1 MTPKDSVMQFTREQ
15 KAIIHSEGNIKIN
28 AVAGSGKTSTLIA
41 YAMAR
46 PKTAR
51 ILYLAFN
58 KSVKLEA
65 IQKFKVR
72 GLTNVQVET
81 AHSLAHRHIIRNSP
95 YKIRSQP
102 YKTHEI
108 AEMLSLSSNGEKMGE
123 YILANHINKFLS
135 YYCNSNKSKPE
146 ELNYAD
152 VVNDPKA
159 KGFVNTYH
167 SLILHHAKILLRKME
182 KAEIDVSHD
191 FYLKKFQ
198 LSSPDLSYDYIL
210 FDEGQ
215 DASPAMLDVFFKQ
228 KATKL
233 IVGDSHQQIYGW
245 RFAVNSL
252 EKANFKPLNL
262 SNSFRF
268 NQNIAELARDIL
280 KRKAHL
286 NADVNCDIIGQ
297 GTSNKTKTRAV
308 IARTNLGLLLNA
320 INHVRNENTDK
331 KIYFEGNINSYTYAS
346 DGASLYDVLNLHENK
361 KHNIRDKMIRRMR
374 DTSEL
379 KEYVEKTED
388 AELAMM
394 LQIVEEY
401 GSEIPSIIKN
411 IKSKHIDGDDKKQA
425 DAIFSTV
432 HRCKGAEY
440 DDVRLVNDFISEEK
454 LKKIKSDQKKETGNH
469 RQLIEEINLLYV
481 AVTRTTNTIHI
492 PEALMPDGF
501 PASEQIHITEKAEDE
516 EPELTEMAEGLFS
529 TVNQEKSYS
538 VEEVRKQHK
547 DAYRAW
553 TTELDM
559 ELTNKF
565 QEGIKVKELATYFGR
580 TEGAIRSR
588 IKKLQLK
595 EA

>member
-1 MTPKDSVMQFTREQ
+1 MKLTKEQ
-15 KAIIHSEGNIKIN
+15 KAIIMAEGNIKIN
-28 AVAGSGKTSTLIA
+28 AVAGSGKTTTIIE
-41 YAMAR
+41 YARAK
-46 PKTAR
+46 PKSAR

-65 IQKFKVR
+65 IRKFR
-72 GLTNVQVET
+72 TQGLNNVSVET
-81 AHSLAHRHIIRNSP
+81 AHSLAYKHIIRNSP

-108 AEMLSLSSNGEKMGE
+108 AEMLDISSNGEKMGE

-167 SLILHHAKILLRKME
+167 SLIIQNAKILLKKMD
-182 KAEIDVSHD
+182 KAEIEVTHD

-198 LSSPDLSYDYIL
+198 LASPVLPYDYIL

-252 EKANFKPLNL
+252 EKAAFATFTL

-268 NQNIAELARDIL
+268 NQHIARLAKEIL
-280 KRKAHL
+280 KRKEHL
-286 NADVNCDIIGQ
+286 NSDFSCDINGQ
-297 GTSNKTKTRAV
+297 GSSDKRKTKAV

-320 INHVRNENTDK
+320 IDYVRNENKDK

-374 DTSEL
+374 DTTEL
-379 KEYVEKTED
+379 REYVEKTED

-411 IKSKHIDGDDKKQA
+411 IKAKHIDGDDKSRA
-425 DAIFSTV
+425 DRIFSTV

-440 DDVRLVNDFISEEK
+440 DDVRLVNDFISEKK
-454 LKKIKSDQKKETGNH
+454 LKKINSEQKKEAINH
-469 RQLIEEINLLYV
+469 QQLIEEINLLYV
-481 AVTRTTNTIHI
+481 AVTRTKNTIHI
-492 PEALMPDGF
+492 PESLMPVDF
-501 PASEQIHITEKAEDE
+501 PATEQIHITEKAEQA
-516 EPELTEMAEGLFS
+516 EPVLVEMAEQLVS
-529 TVNQEKSYS
+529 TENQEKTYS

-547 DAYRAW
+547 AAYRSW
-553 TTELDM
+553 TSELDL
-559 ELTNKF
+559 ELTKKF
-565 QEGIKVKELATYFGR
+565 QEGINVKKLATHFGR

-595 EA
+595 EI

>member
-1 MTPKDSVMQFTREQ
+1 MQLTSEQ

-28 AVAGSGKTSTLIA
+28 AVAGSGKTSTIIE
-41 YAMAR
+41 YAMAK

-65 IQKFKVR
+65 IQKFKAR
-72 GLTNVQVET
+72 GLKNVQVET
-81 AHSLAHRHIIRNSP
+81 AHSLAYKHIIRNSP
-95 YKIRSQP
+95 YKIRSQS

-108 AEMLSLSSNGEKMGE
+108 ADMLSISSNGEKMFE

-135 YYCNSNKSKPE
+135 YYCNSNKYKPE

-152 VVNDPKA
+152 VVKDPKA

-167 SLILHHAKILLRKME
+167 GLIIQHAKILLRKMD

-252 EKANFKPLNL
+252 EKADFKTLTL

-268 NQNIAELARDIL
+268 NQNIAGLAREIL
-280 KRKAHL
+280 KRKAHFD
-286 NADVNCDIIGQ
+286 AYFGCDINGQ
-297 GTSNKTKTRAV
+297 GTSDQTKTKAV

-320 INHVRNENTDK
+320 IDHVSNENK
-331 KIYFEGNINSYTYAS
+331 NGNIYFEGNINSYTYAS
-346 DGASLYDVLNLHENK
+346 DGASLYDVLNLYENK

-374 DTSEL
+374 DTTEL
-379 KEYVEKTED
+379 KEYVDKTED

-394 LQIVEEY
+394 LQIVEKY
-401 GSEIPSIIKN
+401 GSEIPSIIKK
-411 IKSKHIDGDDKKQA
+411 IKTKHIDGDDKSRA
-425 DAIFSTV
+425 DTIFSTV

-454 LKKIKSDQKKETGNH
+454 LKKIKSEQEKEAINH
-469 RQLIEEINLLYV
+469 RQLMEEINLLYV

-492 PEALMPDGF
+492 PEALMPVGF
-501 PASEQIHITEKAEDE
+501 PASEQIHITEKAEYD
-516 EPELTEMAEGLFS
+516 EPELIEITEQFNS
-529 TVNQEKSYS
+529 TVNMEKAYS

-565 QEGIKVKELATYFGR
+565 QEGKKVKELATYFGR